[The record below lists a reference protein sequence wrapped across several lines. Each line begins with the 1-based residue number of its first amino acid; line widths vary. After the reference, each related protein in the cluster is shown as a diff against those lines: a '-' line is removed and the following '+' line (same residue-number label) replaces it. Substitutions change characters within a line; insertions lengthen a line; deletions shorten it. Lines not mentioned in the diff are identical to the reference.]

1 VGALVS
7 GAKAVKLPTDRNSLA
22 FLYMACARQEG
33 VQPVLAP
40 DGTLVGLQGP
50 ERALA
55 RYNARMAT
63 LQPPATHRPKRS
75 VRRRLYNASRRAHV

>member
-1 VGALVS
+1 MTIPM
-7 GAKAVKLPTDRNSLA
+7 PTDHKSLA
-22 FLYMACARQEG
+22 FLYMLCARMEG

-40 DGTLVGLQGP
+40 DDTLVGLQGP

-63 LQPPATHRPKRS
+63 LQPKPMYRPKRS
-75 VRRRLYNASRRAHV
+75 VRRRVAKQGGTR

>member
-1 VGALVS
+1 M
-7 GAKAVKLPTDRNSLA
+7 KMPTDRASLA
-22 FLYMACARQEG
+22 FLYMLCARREG

-55 RYNARMAT
+55 RYNARMAA
-63 LQPPATHRPKRS
+63 LQPQPTHRLKRS
-75 VRRRLYNASRRAHV
+75 VRRRLSKQGGVL

>member
-1 VGALVS
+1 MIPM
-7 GAKAVKLPTDRNSLA
+7 PTDRASLA
-22 FLYMACARQEG
+22 FLYMLCARQEG

-63 LQPPATHRPKRS
+63 LQPKPTHRPKRS
-75 VRRRLYNASRRAHV
+75 VRRRLAKQGGAR